1 VGEPDAER
9 PARLRDRFHALKEVF
24 AQDVA
29 FLRFRALFRQP
40 AGLRFLFLVFSEGV
54 LS

>member
-1 VGEPDAER
+1 MSCPCNYD
-9 PARLRDRFHALKEVF
+9 LEVE
-24 AQDVA
+24 
-29 FLRFRALFRQP
+29 P